1 MSQISKSDLFKRQIT
16 LSEIGEAG
24 QQKLQEAKILVVGC
38 GGLGSPIAVYL
49 GASGIGKLHLIDFD
63 TVDIS
68 NLHRQVF
75 YSLKDIGKLKSEC
88 LSNFIQQRSPFTEV
102 SFSREAITKENAIEL
117 ISEYDVIVDG
127 TDSLPTKY
135 LLNDA
140 CVILEKPLVY
150 GSLYKFDGY
159 VSIFNL
165 KQEDGS
171 FSANLRDAF
180 PDMNTTTANCEEAGT
195 LNAIVGM
202 IATAQVN
209 EVLKIIT
216 GIGKPLTNELLIY
229 NVLQNTQL
237 KMKLSSNI
245 LKDEI
250 VSLFNTQNYFDSA
263 CGTQN
268 PDWQISPKELKNKIG
283 DPNLELIAVLP
294 NLKLPFKV
302 HQTLPIQE
310 FDASTLNVDKEKTYV
325 MVCQKGFNSYKAT
338 EQLKEKYPS
347 LQVFNLTGGIRNY

>member
-1 MSQISKSDLFKRQIT
+1 MSHIRKSDLFKRQIT
-16 LSEIGEAG
+16 LSEIGENG
-24 QQKLQEAKILVVGC
+24 QQKLQDAKILVVGC
-38 GGLGSPIAVYL
+38 GGLGSLIAVYL
-49 GASGIGKLHLIDFD
+49 GSSGVGKLHLIDFD
-63 TVDIS
+63 TVDIT

-75 YSLKDIGKLKSEC
+75 YSLDDVGFSKSEC
-88 LSNFIQQRSPFTEV
+88 LANFITQRSPFTDV
-102 SFSREAITKENAIEL
+102 SFSKKAIIKENVIEL
-117 ISEYDVIVDG
+117 ISKYDVIVDG

-140 CVILEKPLVY
+140 CVIHEKPLVY

-159 VSIFNL
+159 VCTFNL

-180 PDMNTTTANCEEAGT
+180 PDMNTDVANCEEAGT

-209 EVLKIIT
+209 EVLKIIS
-216 GIGKPLTNELLIY
+216 GVGKPLTNELLIY
-229 NVLQNTQL
+229 NVLHNTQL

-245 LKDEI
+245 LKEEI
-250 VSLFNTQNYFDSA
+250 ASLFNTQNYFDAA
-263 CGTQN
+263 CETQN

-283 DPNLELIAVLP
+283 DSNLELIAVLP

-302 HQTLPIQE
+302 HQTIPIQE
-310 FDASTLNVDKEKTYV
+310 FDAGTLNIDKEKLYI
-325 MVCQKGFNSYKAT
+325 MVCQRGLNSYRAT
-338 EQLKEKYPS
+338 VQLKEKYPS
-347 LQVFNLTGGIRNY
+347 LQVLNLTGGISSY

>member
-1 MSQISKSDLFKRQIT
+1 MSHIRKSDLFKRQIT
-16 LSEIGEAG
+16 LSEIGENG
-24 QQKLQEAKILVVGC
+24 QQKLQDAKILVVGC
-38 GGLGSPIAVYL
+38 GGLGSLIAVYL
-49 GASGIGKLHLIDFD
+49 GSSGVGKLHLIDFD
-63 TVDIS
+63 TVDIT

-75 YSLKDIGKLKSEC
+75 YSLDDVGFSKSEC
-88 LSNFIQQRSPFTEV
+88 LANFITQRSPFTDV
-102 SFSREAITKENAIEL
+102 SFSKKAITKENVIEL
-117 ISEYDVIVDG
+117 ISKYDVIVDG

-140 CVILEKPLVY
+140 CVIHEKPLVY

-159 VSIFNL
+159 VSTFNL

-180 PDMNTTTANCEEAGT
+180 PDMNTDVANCEEAGT

-209 EVLKIIT
+209 EVLKIIS
-216 GIGKPLTNELLIY
+216 GVGKPLTNELLIY
-229 NVLQNTQL
+229 NVLHNTQL

-245 LKDEI
+245 LKEEST
-250 VSLFNTQNYFDSA
+250 SLFNTQNYFDAA
-263 CGTQN
+263 CETQN

-283 DPNLELIAVLP
+283 DSNLELIAVLP

-302 HQTLPIQE
+302 HQTIPIQE
-310 FDASTLNVDKEKTYV
+310 FDAGTLNIDKEKLYI
-325 MVCQKGFNSYKAT
+325 MVCQRGLNSYRAT
-338 EQLKEKYPS
+338 VQLKEKYPS
-347 LQVFNLTGGIRNY
+347 LQVLNLTGGISSY

>member
-16 LSEIGEAG
+16 LSEIGEVG

-38 GGLGSPIAVYL
+38 GGLGSPISVYL
-49 GASGIGKLHLIDFD
+49 ASSGIGKLHLIDFD

-140 CVILEKPLVY
+140 CVIVEKPLVY

-229 NVLQNTQL
+229 NVLENTQL

-245 LKDEI
+245 FKDEI
-250 VSLFNTQNYFDSA
+250 LSLFNTQNYFDSA

-268 PDWQISPKELKNKIG
+268 PDWQISPKQLKNKIG
-283 DPNLELIAVLP
+283 NPNLELIAVLP

-302 HQTLPIQE
+302 HQTIPIQE

-325 MVCQKGFNSYKAT
+325 MVCQRGFNSYKAT
-338 EQLKEKYPS
+338 KQLKEKYPS